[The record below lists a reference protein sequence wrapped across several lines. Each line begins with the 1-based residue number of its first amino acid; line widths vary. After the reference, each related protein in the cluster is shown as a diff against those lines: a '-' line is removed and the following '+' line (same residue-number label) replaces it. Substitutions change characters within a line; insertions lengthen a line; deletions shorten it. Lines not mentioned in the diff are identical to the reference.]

1 MREIEKGRRPPRVL
15 AVGYNGANNTGAE
28 ALLQA
33 DLTDLRAVLGPEAT
47 VNVPTLS
54 EENLRRYLTESPT
67 LHITRMPTV
76 FLAKVRRLVRRH
88 DLVILVEGSTF
99 MDTWGSALLWYFLW
113 AAHCAHALGKPC
125 LAYAVDAGSLSPRN
139 RRLVGRV
146 ASGLDLVVARSQ
158 AAAERLRACGVTAS
172 IEVTADNAFTF
183 EPDPADADFLGRA
196 WPEASGGKVGI
207 AVVDFYLWPVV
218 ARPWGKREDRYKWPY
233 FFSRSPE
240 RARATGILAATY
252 AEVAD
257 WLIERGESVALICM
271 EEVDEPLA
279 REVERRMRRPEHSR
293 VFSSREHNASQMT
306 FLLRSLDLLVT
317 SRYHAAVL
325 SLAAAVPQ
333 IAVGHDLRLLSLYE
347 EIGLRERCFLDPSSP
362 DLGRT
367 LRERIEA
374 LLYDPT
380 PVRSL
385 LRQAHGGLLA
395 RARHNREILSAFLEV
410 HGWGPG

>member
-1 MREIEKGRRPPRVL
+1 
-15 AVGYNGANNTGAE
+15 
-28 ALLQA
+28 
-33 DLTDLRAVLGPEAT
+33 
-47 VNVPTLS
+47 
-54 EENLRRYLTESPT
+54 
-67 LHITRMPTV
+67 MPTV

-113 AAHCAHALGKPC
+113 AAHCAHTLGKPC

-158 AAAERLRACGVTAS
+158 AAAERLRACGVTAP

-196 WPEASGGKVGI
+196 WPEASGGTVGI

-240 RARATGILAATY
+240 RTRATGILAATY

-257 WLIERGESVALICM
+257 WLIERENRSPSSAW
-271 EEVDEPLA
+271 
-279 REVERRMRRPEHSR
+279 RR
-293 VFSSREHNASQMT
+293 
-306 FLLRSLDLLVT
+306 LT
-317 SRYHAAVL
+317 SRSRGRWSAGCAAR
-325 SLAAAVPQ
+325 SARA
-333 IAVGHDLRLLSLYE
+333 
-347 EIGLRERCFLDPSSP
+347 SSP
-362 DLGRT
+362 RAST
-367 LRERIEA
+367 
-374 LLYDPT
+374 T
-380 PVRSL
+380 PR
-385 LRQAHGGLLA
+385 R
-395 RARHNREILSAFLEV
+395 
-410 HGWGPG
+410 